1 MIIDD
6 IVKWI
11 EEQPYWQQV
20 IAKKILD
27 KSHIYDE
34 DIEDF
39 FSIFMKYNNLE
50 HGNFNREKIEFRNI
64 TNTTDEHKIAN
75 WKGLDNVI
83 GVNAIKDNANLV
95 IGPQLTLIY
104 GENGS
109 GKSGFTRLLNNI
121 FISRGDTRLLSNI
134 FNDNPS
140 PPSANINFET
150 NDGNIDKLY
159 YPKDSNHPYTDHVS
173 VFDSHSALHDL
184 TQESEL
190 SFSPTEFKF
199 FDELLEIVQKLKE
212 KFEAK
217 INDKT
222 LDNTFINHFDKET
235 SIKRLLLNLNTKN
248 DLDELKIKVKLTEKD
263 MENHAN
269 NNKRMSELQ
278 SMQIFDKKQEYQNL
292 ISILKDVKKTIK
304 KLNQFFS
311 SAYLSEV
318 KDLIEE
324 RNHYKDVSL
333 TEGIAQFKD
342 ENIEKLGSKEWKDFI
357 ESAYKYYTTINH
369 SVNYCIFCHQDIS
382 NIKLIDKYWKY
393 LKNESEKILA
403 VKNNSIKDEERRF
416 KLINTTILNK
426 DSILSYFLK
435 DDNIDLF
442 NSINQASNNFENLK
456 DRVLK
461 ALNNLQWDS
470 QIKGY
475 NFDYNEI
482 EKVINNLNNL
492 IENLDEDSVKK
503 EIEELQIKENEF
515 NDKLKVEK
523 LLPKIEDF
531 INNKEWV
538 DNANKIKINTR
549 SITSKQNSLFSKYV
563 TDTYIET
570 FNNECQKL
578 NANFSAEIKQRG
590 RKGTTLNKLTIQ
602 EKKPIDILSEGEQR
616 AIALANFLSET
627 SMNKNNVCIVFDD
640 PVSSLDHKRKE
651 IIADRLIDEAQQK
664 QVVIFTHDLP
674 FLLLMQNKSS
684 EKQLDCCHNTLRKIK
699 NETGISTN
707 SHPWI
712 SMTVKKRIGYLKKQ
726 LQNITT
732 YYNNIS
738 SDAPEEQ
745 LEYSHKAKMWCEELR
760 ETWEK
765 SIEEL
770 LLNGSIERFNPA
782 IQTSRLK
789 KAPFNRELYEEVEK
803 GMTESSKWVHD
814 RSSALGEETPNPE
827 QLKEYIDDL
836 EEFTKKLKKLIK

>member
-1 MIIDD
+1 MIS
-6 IVKWI
+6 
-11 EEQPYWQQV
+11 Y
-20 IAKKILD
+20 
-27 KSHIYDE
+27 
-34 DIEDF
+34 
-39 FSIFMKYNNLE
+39 IFY
-50 HGNFNREKIEFRNI
+50 F
-64 TNTTDEHKIAN
+64 A
-75 WKGLDNVI
+75 
-83 GVNAIKDNANLV
+83 
-95 IGPQLTLIY
+95 
-104 GENGS
+104 
-109 GKSGFTRLLNNI
+109 
-121 FISRGDTRLLSNI
+121 
-134 FNDNPS
+134 
-140 PPSANINFET
+140 
-150 NDGNIDKLY
+150 
-159 YPKDSNHPYTDHVS
+159 
-173 VFDSHSALHDL
+173 
-184 TQESEL
+184 
-190 SFSPTEFKF
+190 TEP
-199 FDELLEIVQKLKE
+199 
-212 KFEAK
+212 
-217 INDKT
+217 
-222 LDNTFINHFDKET
+222 
-235 SIKRLLLNLNTKN
+235 
-248 DLDELKIKVKLTEKD
+248 
-263 MENHAN
+263 
-269 NNKRMSELQ
+269 
-278 SMQIFDKKQEYQNL
+278 
-292 ISILKDVKKTIK
+292 
-304 KLNQFFS
+304 
-311 SAYLSEV
+311 
-318 KDLIEE
+318 
-324 RNHYKDVSL
+324 
-333 TEGIAQFKD
+333 
-342 ENIEKLGSKEWKDFI
+342 
-357 ESAYKYYTTINH
+357 
-369 SVNYCIFCHQDIS
+369 
-382 NIKLIDKYWKY
+382 KYWKY

-426 DSILSYFLK
+426 DSILSYSLK
-435 DDNIDLF
+435 DNNIDLF

-470 QIKGY
+470 QIEGY

-627 SMNKNNVCIVFDD
+627 SMNKNNICIVFDD

-684 EKQLDCCHNTLRKIK
+684 EKQLDCCHNTIRKIK

-712 SMTVKKRIGYLKKQ
+712 SMTVKKRIGYLREQ

-814 RSSALGEETPNPE
+814 RSSALGEETPIPE

-836 EEFTKKLKKLIK
+836 DKFTKKLKKLIK